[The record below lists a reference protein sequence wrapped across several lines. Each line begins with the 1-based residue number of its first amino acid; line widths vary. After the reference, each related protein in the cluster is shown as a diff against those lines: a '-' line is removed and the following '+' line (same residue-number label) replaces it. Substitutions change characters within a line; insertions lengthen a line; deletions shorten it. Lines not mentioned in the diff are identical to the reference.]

1 MQVLHFQ
8 ITQDANKQ
16 NKTTLTKVE
25 REEKGKANNY
35 IFQQSRFEITCW

>member
-16 NKTTLTKVE
+16 NKTTLTKLEVKK
-25 REEKGKANNY
+25 RGKQITIKG
-35 IFQQSRFEITCW
+35 IIEDFG